1 MGGQTVLS
9 IKRIIFVI
17 LGSIIAMLVNKFI
30 LSVKIKEANEELQNM
45 YINTIKDMLK
55 EVYLTLTERKVT
67 NEMKNLLLVTSMIEE
82 KIAENNKALLTEI
95 QEKSLR
101 LERLLVINIFE
112 LQEIINKSKI
122 SEKDL
127 LYIIKDLKLLLH
139 FNKKNNMMLTIEK
152 IDNHIENADNI
163 YDKLILI
170 NIKEIFIEL
179 DYLSEHMKKTI

>member
-1 MGGQTVLS
+1 
-9 IKRIIFVI
+9 
-17 LGSIIAMLVNKFI
+17 
-30 LSVKIKEANEELQNM
+30 
-45 YINTIKDMLK
+45 
-55 EVYLTLTERKVT
+55 
-67 NEMKNLLLVTSMIEE
+67 MKNLLLVTSMIEE